1 MHKLVRIG
9 GGAGA
14 VVQLVDRDQIAG
26 FAVDHDF
33 RNAASGGCDDRQ
45 TAGHGLKVHDAQRLV
60 DARADEGITAVFQS
74 IQLRLRQHFF
84 NPDDVAAFLI
94 QLGERDLDLFGDFRG
109 VRSTGAQHHLNVLG
123 NQVQCLEQVWQA
135 LLAGDTAH
143 EQQGGLRTVDVV
155 TLEHLPTRI
164 VWCRGSEVG
173 HGDAV
178 VHHNH
183 LVRIEVRVSSQNI
196 LAHATGNGDHTI
208 GVLVSILLSPG
219 AQIVAA
225 AELLTLPRAERLQ
238 RVRGNNQWSAVQHL
252 GHVARQAGIPGVRV
266 DDVGVHIIGDL
277 QINAEGLQCG
287 VGISQLRRRVIA
299 DDLQAALSIGSIR
312 DSRNVRLGALAIK
325 RTNGYVDALGKHLG
339 QFLGVYTGPT
349 IDMRRV
355 FAG

>member
-1 MHKLVRIG
+1 MHELVRIG

-94 QLGERDLDLFGDFRG
+94 QLGERVLDFLGDFRG
-109 VRSTGAQHHLNVLG
+109 VGRTGAQHHLDVLG
-123 NQVQCLEQVWQA
+123 NQVQGLEQVRQT
-135 LLAGDTAH
+135 LLTGDAAH

-155 TLEHLPTRI
+155 TIEHLPAR
-164 VWCRGSEVG
+164 VVRGRGGEVG

-178 VHHNH
+178 VHHDD
-183 LVRIEVRVSSQNI
+183 LVRVEVRVGGQNV
-196 LAHATGNGDHTI
+196 LAHTAGHGDHTV
-208 GVLVSILLSPG
+208 GVLVGFLFAPG
-219 AQIVAA
+219 AQVVAA
-225 AELLTLPRAERLQ
+225 AELFALPWAERFQGVGGDDQ
-238 RVRGNNQWSAVQHL
+238 RRTVQHL
-252 GHVARQAGIPGVRV
+252 GQVAGQAGVPCVCV
-266 DDVGVHIIGDL
+266 DDIGVNVVGNL
-277 QINAEGLQCG
+277 QIHAESLQCG
-287 VGISQLRRRVIA
+287 VGVSQLRRRVIA

-312 DSRNVRLGALAIK
+312 DSRNVRLGALAVK
-325 RTNGYVDALGKHLG
+325 RTHGHVNALGQNLG
-339 QFLGVYTGPT
+339 QLLGVYAGTT
-349 IDMRRV
+349 IHVRRV